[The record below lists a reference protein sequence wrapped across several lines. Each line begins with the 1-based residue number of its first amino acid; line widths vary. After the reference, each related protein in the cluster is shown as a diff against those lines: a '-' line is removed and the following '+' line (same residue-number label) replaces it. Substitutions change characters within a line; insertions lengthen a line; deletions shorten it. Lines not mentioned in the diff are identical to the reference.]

1 MHLYYQTSGII
12 KAWLKYPFTV
22 YIGNTTKIRYNELT
36 YNYEYSLH
44 HWAQASKACSIA
56 HEQRL

>member
-36 YNYEYSLH
+36 YEYSLH
-44 HWAQASKACSIA
+44 HRAQASKAYSVA